1 MKYKHRYITDW
12 QLSIVFLLLFSEW
25 RGQMNSTGT
34 IAVNFFVREA
44 VTRSHGVP
52 VGTPLGDAVKEAVQ
66 KYGQPTQ
73 PEGVCVFL
81 YSLAGWVPVAQT
93 PENRSLI
100 LRAREMVCLIVD
112 NRQGEENY
120 WSV

>member
-1 MKYKHRYITDW
+1 MEGPDEFNRDDSGQFFRTGGRNTE
-12 QLSIVFLLLFSEW
+12 SRRTSRNSP
-25 RGQMNSTGT
+25 RG
-34 IAVNFFVREA
+34 
-44 VTRSHGVP
+44 RSQG
-52 VGTPLGDAVKEAVQ
+52 AVQ